1 MQSVSN
7 KLKQKNNKPD
17 RDNLANNINQIPII
31 SSIIIPSSRI
41 TWKEIMQVFKI
52 MLPKKIDRKQML
64 PNNQNQSSKYQI
76 NQNKSIL
83 LSQMRI
89 KEAITKTSGKLQ

>member
-1 MQSVSN
+1 
-7 KLKQKNNKPD
+7 
-17 RDNLANNINQIPII
+17 
-31 SSIIIPSSRI
+31 
-41 TWKEIMQVFKI
+41 
-52 MLPKKIDRKQML
+52 MLPKKINRKQML